1 MLLSSACQHIC
12 TESAETYFKQSCLKV
27 EGWKLGKH
35 YFIDFAKDQ
44 RSGNCAGR
52 CSCWQRGSD
61 DRIAAHIG
69 RSPDSGSF
77 VVVGG
82 SCKSGTTCIP
92 SRFRVASCITAVR
105 GHYLRN
111 QTRSGKQILLWKT
124 SMFPSR
130 CKYHISYI
138 SYIHKSP
145 FRPLWASGFFR
156 SSSDTIL
163 EASSDLR
170 STPQD
175 QSNRC
180 KDNLSSTKQCLV
192 HRWVTT
198 SACPVGCPFP
208 STS

>member
-1 MLLSSACQHIC
+1 MQLLTKGQWWSYRSTHWSQSGQWELRGGRMILQVRHHLYPLTVPGCIMHHCCPWTHHI
-12 TESAETYFKQSCLKV
+12 
-27 EGWKLGKH
+27 
-35 YFIDFAKDQ
+35 
-44 RSGNCAGR
+44 
-52 CSCWQRGSD
+52 
-61 DRIAAHIG
+61 
-69 RSPDSGSF
+69 
-77 VVVGG
+77 
-82 SCKSGTTCIP
+82 
-92 SRFRVASCITAVR
+92 
-105 GHYLRN
+105 YLRN
-111 QTRSGKQILLWKT
+111 QTRRGKQILLWKT